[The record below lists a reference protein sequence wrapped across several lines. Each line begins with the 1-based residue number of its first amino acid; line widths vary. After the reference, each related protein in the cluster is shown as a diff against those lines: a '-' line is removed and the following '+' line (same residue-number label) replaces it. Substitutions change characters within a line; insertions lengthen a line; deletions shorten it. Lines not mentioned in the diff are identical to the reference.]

1 MSGQNQNQ
9 NQNQKQNKMAVMPMG
24 ALMWNMSLP
33 MMISLL
39 VQSLYNIVD
48 SIFVARISEQALT
61 ATSLAFPVQ
70 MLMIAVGVG
79 TAVGLNAELSRTLGT
94 GDKEEASRVAV
105 TGILLEVIS
114 AAIFMILGLFGANTL
129 AHLFTSDA
137 QIAEQCGSY
146 LFICMVFCLGNFVCM
161 SYQRLMQSSGK
172 AFLSMAILVAG
183 AVTNLILDPILIFGM
198 FGIPAL
204 GIRGAAI
211 ATVIGQWVSMFTGF
225 LLQKYCNRELHV
237 TLKNYRMKAARVGAI
252 YKVGIPTIIMQ
263 ALNSMMVTA
272 FNAILLPFSSTAVA
286 FFGVYYKLQNFLFM
300 PLNGLG
306 QASIPIVG
314 YNFGAKNQKRIK
326 EALKIV
332 YPTAIVIAVVGT
344 VLFQLF
350 PRQLL
355 GLFSAGESM
364 LAIGVPALRVISIS
378 FAVASVTMITG
389 YFLSGLGDGVTN
401 MVGAFLR
408 QFVPLIPAAWLFA
421 KFGGIQAVWYAIWIS
436 EICGAVYA
444 VARLFRKRKV
454 LGI

>member
-1 MSGQNQNQ
+1 MND
-9 NQNQKQNKMAVMPMG
+9 QKQNKMAVMPMG
-24 ALMWNMSLP
+24 ALVWNMSLP

-48 SIFVARISEQALT
+48 SIFVARLSEQALT
-61 ATSLAFPVQ
+61 ATALAYPVQ

-94 GDKEEASRVAV
+94 GNKEEASRVAV

-114 AAIFMILGLFGANTL
+114 AAVFMILGFFGSNYL
-129 AHLFTSDA
+129 AHMFTSNA
-137 QIAEQCGSY
+137 EIAEQCGSY
-146 LFICMVFCLGNFVCM
+146 LFICTVFCLGNFVCM

-172 AFLSMAILVAG
+172 AFLSMTILVAG

-198 FGIPAL
+198 LGGPAL

-211 ATVIGQWVSMFTGF
+211 ATVIGQWVSMGTGF
-225 LLQKYCNRELHV
+225 LLQKYCNAELHV
-237 TLKNYRMKAARVGAI
+237 TLKNYRMQAQRVRAI

-314 YNFGAKNQKRIK
+314 YNFGAKNKERIR
-326 EALKIV
+326 EALKII
-332 YPTAIVIAVVGT
+332 YPAAIVIAVAGT
-344 VLFQLF
+344 LIFRIF
-350 PRQLL
+350 PGQLL
-355 GLFSAGESM
+355 GLFSAGDAM
-364 LAIGVPALRVISIS
+364 RAIGIPALRVISLS
-378 FAVASVTMITG
+378 FPVAAVTMITG

-401 MVGAFLR
+401 MVGSFLR
-408 QFVPLIPAAWLFA
+408 QFVPLIPLAWLFA
-421 KFGGIQAVWYAIWIS
+421 KVGQIEIVWYAIWVS
-436 EICGAVYA
+436 ELCGAAYA
-444 VARLFRKRKV
+444 VFRLYIRLRTMYESRSQKK
-454 LGI
+454 